1 MPQNIHKFQT
11 PIRVGLL
18 ASDPVAPTNGLLYYN
33 TTAGRFRMYQGGV
46 FSDVGST
53 TGFTANRAIVSDGT
67 GALVASA
74 TTATEIGYLSGVT
87 SPLQTQIDG
96 KLSLAGGTMTGNIA
110 MGGNRVTGLGAP
122 AAAADAATK
131 QYVDDLV
138 EGRKWKEPV
147 RVVSLVNVNLS
158 SMPASVDGVTLTSG
172 DRFLAAGQT
181 TGSQNGIYVFNGT
194 GNAATRAS
202 DMNTSVE
209 VLNASMFVSEG
220 TYADTQWVCTT
231 NEPITLG
238 TTSLS
243 FVQSSGAGGI
253 TAGNGILISGNTVS
267 VRHDGEGLQF
277 SGADLAL
284 ELDGGSLF
292 KSAAGLRIATGG
304 VTSSHIADDTIVNA
318 DINSAAAIAYSKL
331 AALTADRALVS
342 NGSGFVSVSA
352 TTATEIGYVSGVTS
366 PIQTQINGKASTA
379 LDNLSTTS
387 INADL
392 LPSADGV
399 RSIGSTTL
407 GWLKVWTSSIEAEG
421 TALSLI
427 AQSGFTFDANDDGTV
442 EVSITSAKMRV
453 APIASRGASDSSDV
467 EEEYKHSVA
476 LNASVGSPT
485 AVAALG
491 FAHADFEGVEISYKM
506 KESTSNRV
514 RIGTIRIGTNGTDT
528 TITDEFAETADLG
541 VAWTV
546 AISGANVEVRY
557 TNSAGNAVTMR
568 ADVKRF
574 RA

>member
-1 MPQNIHKFQT
+1 MTQNVHKFQT
-11 PIRVGLL
+11 PIRVGVL
-18 ASDPVAPTNGLLYYN
+18 ASDPVSATNGMIFYSSSTN
-33 TTAGRFRMYQGGV
+33 TFRMYQNGA
-46 FSDVGST
+46 FTDVGAT
-53 TGFTANRAIVSDGT
+53 TGFTANRAIVSNGS
-67 GALVASA
+67 GALTVSA
-74 TTATEIGYLSGVT
+74 TTDVEIGYVSGVT
-87 SPLQTQIDG
+87 SAIQTQING
-96 KLSLAGGTMTGNIA
+96 KLSLTGGTMSGNIA
-110 MGGNRVTGLGAP
+110 MGGSRVTGLGAP

-147 RVVSLVNVNLS
+147 SVVAIANLNLS
-158 SMPASVDGVTLTSG
+158 SMPASVDGVTLAQD

-181 TGSQNGIYVFNGT
+181 TGSQNGIYVFNGA
-194 GNAATRAS
+194 GNAATRAA
-202 DMNTSVE
+202 DMSSSSE
-209 VLNASMFVSEG
+209 VLNASMFISEG

-231 NEPITLG
+231 NAPIALN
-238 TTSLS
+238 TTALV

-253 TAGNGILISGNTVS
+253 TAGNGISISGNTVS
-267 VRHDGEGLQF
+267 VRHDGEGLAF
-277 SGADLAL
+277 SGADLSL
-284 ELDGGSLF
+284 ELDGSTLS
-292 KSAAGLRIATGG
+292 KSATGLKVADGGIGSTQIAND
-304 VTSSHIADDTIVNA
+304 SILNI

-331 AALTADRALVS
+331 AALTADRALIS
-342 NGSGFVSVSA
+342 NGSGFVSVSSV
-352 TTATEIGYVSGVTS
+352 TATELGYVSGVTS
-366 PIQTQINGKASTA
+366 AIQTQLNGKASTA

-399 RSIGSTTL
+399 RSIGSTSL

-421 TALSLI
+421 TALSLV

-453 APIASRGASDSSDV
+453 APIASRGASDSTDV

-476 LNASVGSPT
+476 LNASVVSPT

-506 KESTSNRV
+506 KEATSNRV